1 LKNLKRNNMKQETL
15 EEAALNIIP
24 NKSTA
29 GWIDTFG
36 AYERTGFIKGAKYQA
51 ERMYSKE
58 EVFNLMCK
66 AFEAGFKKYDVVE
79 AGLEGLE
86 TDIECNC
93 ILKKYGKNN

>member
-1 LKNLKRNNMKQETL
+1 MELEKQETI

-36 AYERTGFIKGAKYQA
+36 AYERTGFINGAKWQA
-51 ERMYSKE
+51 ERSYSEE
-58 EVFNLMCK
+58 EVLQLICK
-66 AFEAGFKKYDVVE
+66 AFEAGFKKYEVVE

-86 TDIECNC
+86 TEIECNW
-93 ILKKYGKNN
+93 ILKK